1 MKKIILCLFTI
12 LFFNL
17 INAQDSASKKL
28 IYNPKKPTYELAAT
42 CGTCMF
48 KMKGDGC
55 LLAVKFNGKNYFVEG
70 TGIDDHGDA
79 HDNEGFCN
87 AIKKAKVQ
95 GSVVKDKFVVTYFE
109 LIKK

>member
-48 KMKGDGC
+48 KMKGDIC
-55 LLAVKFNGKNYFVEG
+55 LWVNQKIKRGKIEYLDYLTTN
-70 TGIDDHGDA
+70 
-79 HDNEGFCN
+79 C
-87 AIKKAKVQ
+87 
-95 GSVVKDKFVVTYFE
+95 
-109 LIKK
+109 